1 MQQLLSVAVRQPER
15 KLQGTAT
22 QDEKAGP
29 GSGLHEPVFVL

>member
-1 MQQLLSVAVRQPER
+1 MQQILSVAARQPEYQ
-15 KLQGTAT
+15 LQGTAI